1 MKNALINTSTKR
13 IIRVQDGDFLDYPDH
28 AEVISISDAKASAFE
43 SSTDTMFYIDN
54 QLKTL
59 DQKIWTESPEI
70 VKNNIRYNRNKLL
83 SDSDWTQLADS
94 PLSSSKKTEWV
105 TYRQSLRDLTDN
117 VDSSGQVTYPALPS
131 S

>member
-1 MKNALINTSTKR
+1 MKNALINTKTKR
-13 IIRVQDGDFLDYPDH
+13 IIRVQDGDFSDYPEFQ
-28 AEVISISDAKASAFE
+28 EVVSISDAAASTFE
-43 SSTDTMFYIDN
+43 SSTEFMFLIDD

-83 SDSDWTQLADS
+83 ADSDWTQLADS
-94 PLSSSKKTEWV
+94 SLTSSEKADWA

-117 VDSSGQVTYPALPS
+117 VDSSGQVTYPTVPS

>member
-1 MKNALINTSTKR
+1 MKNALINTETKR
-13 IIRVQDGDFLDYPDH
+13 IIRVQDDDFSDYPEFQ
-28 AEVISISDAKASAFE
+28 EVVSISDTIASTFE
-43 SSTDTMFYIDN
+43 SSTEPMFLIDD

-59 DQKIWTESPEI
+59 NQKVWMNSPEI
-70 VKNNIRYNRNKLL
+70 IKNNIRYNRDRLL
-83 SDSDWTQLADS
+83 ADSDWTQLADS

-117 VDSSGQVTYPALPS
+117 VDSSGQVTYPTVPS

>member
-1 MKNALINTSTKR
+1 MKNALINTETKR
-13 IIRVQDGDFLDYPDH
+13 IVRVQDDDFSDYPDIR
-28 AEVISISDAKASAFE
+28 EVVSISDAIASTFE
-43 SSTDTMFYIDN
+43 SSTETMFYVDN

-59 DQKIWTESPEI
+59 DQKIWIDSPEI
-70 VKNNIRYNRNKLL
+70 VKNNIRYIRNKLL
-83 SDSDWTQLADS
+83 ADSDWTQLADS

-117 VDSSGQVTYPALPS
+117 VDSSGRVTYPTVPS